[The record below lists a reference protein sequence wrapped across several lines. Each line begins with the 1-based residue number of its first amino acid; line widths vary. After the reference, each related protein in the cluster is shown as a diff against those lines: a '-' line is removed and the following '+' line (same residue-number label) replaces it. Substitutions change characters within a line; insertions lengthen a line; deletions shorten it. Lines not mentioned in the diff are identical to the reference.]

1 MISKTSLTHNLI
13 KVVTAYESL
22 QCTPV
27 TIPIMSVVSAPSGYG
42 KSTASSYLQS
52 TYPAIYVHCK
62 SYWSASEMLSDVLA
76 QCNLESS
83 SHPSLSLGK
92 AIDFLRANNRTIIV
106 DEAHRLLS
114 QPKLL
119 QALQDIH
126 DLARTPVILVGID
139 LSERKFNRYPE
150 IYRRITQWVELLPLD
165 RADLRL
171 LAEET
176 CRVKLADDLLSHILT
191 KTGCTGLA
199 SIALS
204 QIDKFGD
211 PDGGS
216 LTLEGWEMY
225 GQPLFGGSRVG

>member
-1 MISKTSLTHNLI
+1 MITKTSLTSNLI

-22 QCTPV
+22 QCTPPN
-27 TIPIMSVVSAPSGYG
+27 IPIMSAISAPSGYG
-42 KSTASSYLQS
+42 KSTASGYLQS
-52 TYPAIYVHCK
+52 NYPVIYVHCK
-62 SYWSASEMLSDVLA
+62 SYWSASEMLGDILA
-76 QCNLESS
+76 QVHLEPF

-92 AIDFLRANNRTIIV
+92 AIDFLKTNNRTIIV

-126 DLARTPVILVGID
+126 DLSRTPIVLVGID
-139 LSERKFNRYPE
+139 LLERKFNRYPE
-150 IYRRITQWVELLPLD
+150 IYRRITQWVELSALGKT
-165 RADLRL
+165 DLRL
-171 LAEET
+171 LADET
-176 CRVKLADDLLSHILT
+176 CRVRIADDLIGHILT

-211 PDGGS
+211 PEDKP
-216 LTLEGWEMY
+216 LTLDSWELY
-225 GQPLFGGSRVG
+225 GQPLFGGAKLS